1 MAAGAELCSLTL
13 DWWKPG
19 EPLQI
24 WWRSVPGYNLWFWVR
39 GSQCACPYSFPP
51 RRWTFPGEQALH
63 RTQPIFTQGA
73 ISQSGN
79 MLTLYEMMFNNLV
92 ERSGQRLAERLNCI
106 DPDPLP
112 CLQVFIFDSISAV
125 LVFIRRWKDLWSWIL
140 LRGSKTSLCLTVDS
154 SSLRQ
159 TLTQTL
165 KIPSSLT
172 TPSTRR
178 SRVFSRRWIIH
189 VIKLY
194 FS

>member
-1 MAAGAELCSLTL
+1 MLGNPRLMET
-13 DWWKPG
+13 G

-24 WWRSVPGYNLWFWVR
+24 WWRSVPGYNLWLRVR

-51 RRWTFPGEQALH
+51 RRWTFPGDQVLH

-125 LVFIRRWKDLWSWIL
+125 LVFIKSGVGRICDP
-140 LRGSKTSLCLTVDS
+140 GSCSGGPRHPCA
-154 SSLRQ
+154 
-159 TLTQTL
+159 
-165 KIPSSLT
+165 
-172 TPSTRR
+172 
-178 SRVFSRRWIIH
+178 
-189 VIKLY
+189 
-194 FS
+194 